1 MTDNRSKN
9 VMRRGAL
16 KIGIFL
22 AILIT
27 GLLQA
32 PCTVRAND
40 HSTAPTVLAQASEH
54 VSAGQIDKYIAVYK
68 AMQRNRRITV
78 KQAAAAEGLTLP
90 AFRKIEERIERD
102 SVARDQ
108 VRRALMKNAQH
119 LQQPHPAR
127 TESKP

>member
-1 MTDNRSKN
+1 MTDNRLKN

-16 KIGIFL
+16 KTGIFI
-22 AILIT
+22 AIFIT

-32 PCTVRAND
+32 PRIVRAND

-54 VSAGQIDKYIAVYK
+54 VSAAQIDKYIAVYK

-78 KQAAAAEGLTLP
+78 KQAAAAQGLTLP
-90 AFRKIEERIERD
+90 AFREIEGRIERD
-102 SVARDQ
+102 SAARDE
-108 VRRALMKNAQH
+108 VRRALTKNAQH
-119 LQQPHPAR
+119 LQQPHPAQ